1 MFELT
6 FLSGLISSLS
16 KSVFVAKF
24 ACASLAAKFSAVSL
38 LNSGVVIYLSWSWSV
53 IFFLI
58 SLIFVLQ
65 SVFLTRLLIFGISF
79 STVAGAVVVVAKL
92 LIFGISP
99 LTSFILVLRVV
110 LVAKL
115 VISGFLS
122 SIFLMLTL
130 YRSFLTTSF
139 LTILLSLLK
148 STFYQYL
155 FYQ

>member
-1 MFELT
+1 M
-6 FLSGLISSLS
+6 
-16 KSVFVAKF
+16 
-24 ACASLAAKFSAVSL
+24 
-38 LNSGVVIYLSWSWSV
+38 

-65 SVFLTRLLIFGISF
+65 SVFLTRLLTFGISF